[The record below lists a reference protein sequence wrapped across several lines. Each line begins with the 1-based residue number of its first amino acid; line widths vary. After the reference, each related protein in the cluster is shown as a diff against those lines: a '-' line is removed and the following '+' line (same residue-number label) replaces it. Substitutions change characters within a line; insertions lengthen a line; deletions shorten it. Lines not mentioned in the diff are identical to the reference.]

1 MDDLFVIASGS
12 MLGPSGW
19 ERPQSGKGLEGVDVS
34 VLMNATPI

>member
-1 MDDLFVIASGS
+1 MDDLFVVASGS
-12 MLGPSGW
+12 RLGPSGR